1 MNTKTAARILA
12 GIVALLCLLIGA
24 RYMFAPAG
32 VLESA
37 GFDPAGVSIAGLSTL
52 RAVVGGTFLMFAIVI
67 AVHSVRDGEQMTMR
81 FIVLFWLLYTVGR
94 IISMVVDGVGDGTIR
109 SAVPGVIALLLSI
122 GSVVMFSKSDSAES

>member
-32 VLESA
+32 VLEGA

-67 AVHSVRDGEQMTMR
+67 GVHSVRDGEQMPMR
-81 FIVLFWLLYTVGR
+81 FIVLFWLLYTAGR

-122 GSVVMFSKSDSAES
+122 GSVVMFSKSNLAES